1 MDEPCS
7 ALDPASTARI
17 EELMTE
23 LRDRYSILIVTH
35 NMQQAARVSDH
46 TAFMFQGEM
55 VEYSTTKQIFN
66 SPKQRLTED
75 YIMGRFG

>member
-1 MDEPCS
+1 MK
-7 ALDPASTARI
+7 
-17 EELMTE
+17 E

-46 TAFMFQGEM
+46 TAFMLQGEI
-55 VEYSTTKQIFN
+55 VEYAPTKQIFN
-66 SPKQRLTED
+66 APKQRLTED